1 MPEEANFYEYGKPDE
16 SIVASL
22 KKLSWDAFV
31 ATKGKGYTRVDIR
44 QDATTGKLYVLELN
58 AQCGISEDENFTSIG
73 AILKASDRSFSTL
86 VEEILIDAVNRGRK
100 ILLSFIEKNKQH
112 N

>member
-1 MPEEANFYEYGKPDE
+1 MPEEDNFYEYGKPE
-16 SIVASL
+16 EAIVGAL
-22 KKLSWDAFV
+22 KKLSWNAFV

-44 QDATTGKLYVLELN
+44 QDASTGILYVLELN

-73 AILKASDRSFSTL
+73 AILKATGKPFSVL
-86 VEEILIDAVNRGRK
+86 VEEILIDAVHRGREK
-100 ILLSFIEKNKQH
+100 LLTFIENNKQY